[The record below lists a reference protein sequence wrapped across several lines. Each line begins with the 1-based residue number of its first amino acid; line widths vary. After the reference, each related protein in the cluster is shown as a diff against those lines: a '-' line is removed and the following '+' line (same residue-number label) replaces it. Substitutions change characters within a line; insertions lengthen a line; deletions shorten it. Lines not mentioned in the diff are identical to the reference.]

1 MKQLIET
8 NVSAAD
14 ALLKM
19 AIETG
24 KQFNLEKDLFN
35 LYRLKYILH
44 YEKTKNYELASES
57 AEDMVHYHNN
67 PQTLGPVVDCF
78 VKAKRKV

>member
-44 YEKTKNYELASES
+44 Y
-57 AEDMVHYHNN
+57 
-67 PQTLGPVVDCF
+67 
-78 VKAKRKV
+78 